1 MKILGFKSNSV
12 TEKLDITTNTE
23 NINSVKKLNGVS
35 STSQKID
42 VKNFDEIAAKI
53 SIEEEIDMAK
63 LDKLR
68 EELKASPVTSENLA
82 DALINYTKNNSWH
95 KRL

>member
-12 TEKLDITTNTE
+12 SEKLDITTNTK
-23 NINSVKKLNGVS
+23 NINLAKKSKEVS
-35 STSQKID
+35 SIPQNINI
-42 VKNFDEIAAKI
+42 KNFDEVAAKI
-53 SIEEEIDMAK
+53 KVEEEIDMAK

-68 EELKASPVTSENLA
+68 EELNSTPVTSEKLA
-82 DALINYTKNNSWH
+82 DAIINYTKNNSWH